1 MFGDLN
7 HISPKRLQ
15 FTIKDVDPAYPIAAR
30 RIILS
35 EIPNVAFS
43 FDTFDV
49 ENRDIQIHENTGV
62 LHNEFLAHRLSL
74 VPLCFEEN
82 DINEF
87 DPKKYKFVL
96 KKKNTTPNVITVTTQ
111 DIEIFDEKNVKLP
124 DAFRKKIFP
133 PSDITKHYILLTK
146 LKPNLY
152 DTANGEGI
160 NIECRASVNIGQTH
174 ARWCPAHSSHF
185 PTIDQ
190 EAASKVLD
198 EMVQAAGPNASRAN
212 IESKFKSLEIARH
225 FKRNR
230 YDEPCEW
237 TFSIESECRMRPT
250 YIFFKALTILMEK
263 LQKFKTNLNDST
275 NTDVTINQPGHMNNF
290 YQVNIRE
297 ETDSLVNTLQSLI
310 CNNYIRDDV
319 NSGLEYIG
327 YYQPHPL
334 DSLMYLKLK
343 FKEEVKTDESTV
355 KTFLTKAVERII
367 DQMKG
372 MIKEWIDVS
381 DLANSGI
388 HEVESSLK
396 NLSV

>member
-7 HISPKRLQ
+7 HLTPKRLQ
-15 FTIKDVDPAYPIAAR
+15 FTIKDVDPAYPIAIR

-43 FDTFDV
+43 FDTFDI

-62 LHNEFLAHRLSL
+62 LHNEFIAHRLSL
-74 VPLCFEEN
+74 VPLCFDEN
-82 DINEF
+82 EINEF

-96 KKKNTTPNVITVTTQ
+96 KKKNTTPYVITATTQ
-111 DIEIFDEKNVKLP
+111 DIDIYDEKDVKVSE
-124 DAFRKKIFP
+124 AFRNKIFP
-133 PSDITKHYILLTK
+133 PSDITKHFILLTK

-152 DTANGEGI
+152 DTANGEGLDF
-160 NIECRASVNIGQTH
+160 ECRASINIGQTH
-174 ARWCPAHSSHF
+174 SRWCPAHSSHF
-185 PTIDQ
+185 PTVDPTAANKALDELV
-190 EAASKVLD
+190 EAVGPTASKAD
-198 EMVQAAGPNASRAN
+198 
-212 IESKFKSLEIARH
+212 IESKFKSLEIDRH

-250 YIFFKALTILMEK
+250 YIFFKALSILMEK
-263 LQKFKTNLNDST
+263 LQKFNSNLNSASDV
-275 NTDVTINQPGHMNNF
+275 VTISKPGNMNNF
-290 YQVNIRE
+290 YQISIKG
-297 ETDSLVNTLQSLI
+297 ETDSLINTLQSII

-334 DSLMYLKLK
+334 DTLMYLKLK
-343 FKEEVKTDESTV
+343 FKEDVKTDESTV
-355 KTFLTKAVERII
+355 KAFLTKAVDRIVV
-367 DQMKG
+367 QMKG

-381 DLANSGI
+381 DLAKSGI
-388 HEVESSLK
+388 HEVEASLK
-396 NLSV
+396 DLSV